1 MQRRP
6 LKRILLVEDDPDI
19 QEVTTLLLS
28 EIGDF
33 EVQACGGA
41 ADGLAMARVFN
52 PDLIL
57 LDVIMPG
64 LGGQAALT
72 AFRKMPETA
81 STPVIF
87 MTARVQPDQISE
99 YRNLGSLGVI
109 PKPFDPE
116 TLFDTI
122 QEMWDRHEK
131 ARLNAVRREDLAAL
145 RRSYATDLPDRL
157 KVLEEAAA
165 TLTANGWD
173 AQAVANLYE
182 VAHRLAGSAAI
193 YGFPAVSD
201 AAMRISAFSERHSGT
216 WEKLDP
222 KPLLKLVETL
232 KTAIQQ
238 SLKSTDRLA
247 S

>member
-1 MQRRP
+1 M
-6 LKRILLVEDDPDI
+6 EDDPDI

-33 EVQACGGA
+33 EVQACNGA

-87 MTARVQPDQISE
+87 MTARVQPEQISE

-131 ARLNAVRREDLAAL
+131 ARMNAVRREDLAAL
-145 RRSYATDLPDRL
+145 RKSYATDLPDRL
-157 KVLEEAAA
+157 KVLEESAA

-173 AQAVANLYE
+173 ARAVAALYE

-201 AAMRISAFSERHSGT
+201 AAMRISAFAERHEGT

-222 KPLLKLVETL
+222 KPLLKHVEAL

-238 SLKSTDRLA
+238 SLRSTDRLA